1 MKYPTVSEQSVLK
14 CSAYFFFYSEQ
25 NALQVDGGMTKNVFF
40 NQTQSD
46 IIGRDV
52 IVSRLLETTA
62 LGAAMVAAIG
72 SNLATSV
79 HLYLGFQLIKTK

>member
-1 MKYPTVSEQSVLK
+1 MKYPAVSEQSVLK